1 MGNGPRASFLISGE
15 RVTVRTGSFAK
26 AAGFL
31 LLSAALVVGY
41 LFLLQVFRGKLGPFS
56 AAVPAVVLASAALLL
71 NRQFFRAEGRSLAS
85 IGLSAG
91 SLRAGQLVV
100 GFVAGCALV
109 AAWAVTLNFVA
120 PVSWRL
126 APTFNAA
133 AAAGAIL
140 FILFNNAAEEL
151 IYRGYLFVR
160 LAGAYGRVA
169 AVVFTCCLFTLLHI
183 QGGVPWQNALAGVLT
198 SALVFS
204 AILVRWRSLP
214 LVLSFHVATNFMQ
227 ELLGLR
233 ISGLS
238 LWSLVGT
245 QSMSASQSNAVLVV
259 TGTINVL
266 LSLAIFRSARLN
278 NENDEMHAAD
288 KKDGSES
295 SFL

>member
-1 MGNGPRASFLISGE
+1 M
-15 RVTVRTGSFAK
+15 
-26 AAGFL
+26 
-31 LLSAALVVGY
+31 
-41 LFLLQVFRGKLGPFS
+41 
-56 AAVPAVVLASAALLL
+56 L
-71 NRQFFRAEGRSLAS
+71 NRQFFRADGRSLAS

-91 SLRAGQLVV
+91 SLRTGQLVV
-100 GFVAGCALV
+100 GFFAGCALV
-109 AAWAVTLNFVA
+109 AAWAMTLNFVA
-120 PVSWRL
+120 PVSWQL
-126 APTFNAA
+126 APAFNAA

-233 ISGLS
+233 VSGLS

-245 QSMSASQSNAVLVV
+245 QSVSASQSSAVLMV
-259 TGTINVL
+259 TGAINVL
-266 LSLAIFRSARLN
+266 LSLAIFRSARLKD
-278 NENDEMHAAD
+278 ENDRKHAAE
-288 KKDGSES
+288 KEHGPES
-295 SFL
+295 SFP